1 MGIRHFSCC
10 HVASWQR
17 KPGANVIIDWCSPK
31 FMATLA
37 PGRTIYLTIT
47 VVQELVS
54 VWRPLVAWSHGRARN
69 LGGQSDRMGVQNH

>member
-1 MGIRHFSCC
+1 
-10 HVASWQR
+10 
-17 KPGANVIIDWCSPK
+17 
-31 FMATLA
+31 MATLA